1 MSPSGRAYFREDP
14 FHGIASFDMD
24 QLVKINRYCRKESL
38 KNSQIAKFES
48 GLLKKNKDNPQSRQI
63 L

>member
-1 MSPSGRAYFREDP
+1 
-14 FHGIASFDMD
+14 MD

-48 GLLKKNKDNPQSRQI
+48 GLLKKNEDNPQSRQI